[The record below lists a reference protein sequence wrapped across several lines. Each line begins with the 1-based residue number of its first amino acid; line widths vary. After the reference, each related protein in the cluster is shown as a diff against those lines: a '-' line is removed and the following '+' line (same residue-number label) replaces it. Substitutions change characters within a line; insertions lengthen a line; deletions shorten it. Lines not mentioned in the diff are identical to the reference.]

1 MHRAMADQP
10 LDGSKASAPAAAA
23 TQSNR
28 FDRME
33 WAGAFGDL
41 GTLIPFVVAYIGMV
55 GMEPFSILFV
65 FGVSLIVCGVYY
77 RTPMPV
83 QPMKA
88 AGAVAATQAA
98 QTAVITPAAVV
109 GASLAT
115 GIIWLLLGMTGTAR
129 RIAALVPRFV
139 VVGVV
144 LGLGIAFMLEGVK
157 MMATGWLI
165 GTIGLV
171 GTLLLLTN
179 RSIPAMFLLLIFGAV
194 CGAVAD
200 PALLQKV
207 SGATIEF
214 RAPAFAL
221 ADLTWKDFAVGLVFL
236 AVPQLPLTLGNAI
249 MATAE
254 ENNRLF
260 PNRAVTENKLS
271 TSTGLLNLFGASV
284 GGIPMCHG
292 AGGMAGH
299 VAFGARTGG
308 ATIILGL
315 ILLLLALFLSG
326 SVQMLFSVLPK
337 SILGV
342 ILFLTGAQLALGSC
356 DFSKH
361 KGERFITLV
370 TAAFCIWNVGL
381 GFLAGI
387 VGAYLNK
394 RGLLKL

>member
-1 MHRAMADQP
+1 MEQVKRAA
-10 LDGSKASAPAAAA
+10 GAPV
-23 TQSNR
+23 TGNR

-33 WAGAFGDL
+33 WGGAFGDL

-55 GMEPFSILFV
+55 GMDPFGILFA
-65 FGVSLIVCGVYY
+65 FGIALIACGVYY

-115 GIIWLLLGMTGTAR
+115 GAIWLLLGMTGTAR
-129 RIAALVPRFV
+129 RIAALVPRYV
-139 VVGVV
+139 VVGIV
-144 LGLGIAFMLEGVK
+144 LGLGMAFMLEGVK
-157 MMATGWLI
+157 MMASGWMI
-165 GTIGLV
+165 AVVGLV

-179 RSIPAMFLLLIFGAV
+179 RSIPAMFLLLLFGAV
-194 CGAVAD
+194 CGIVAE
-200 PALLQKV
+200 PALW
-207 SGATIEF
+207 SRIGEATIEF
-214 RAPAFAL
+214 RAPSFAL
-221 ADLTWKDFAVGLVFL
+221 SDLTWKDFALGLVFL
-236 AVPQLPLTLGNAI
+236 ALPQLPLTLGNAI
-249 MATAE
+249 IATAE

-260 PNRAVTENKLS
+260 PDRATDENRLS
-271 TSTGLLNLFGASV
+271 TSTGILNCFSASV

-299 VAFGARTGG
+299 IAFGARTGG
-308 ATIILGL
+308 ATVILGI

-326 SVQMLFSVLPK
+326 SVQALFSVLPK
-337 SILGV
+337 AVLGV
-342 ILFLTGAQLALGSC
+342 ILFITGAQLALGSC

-361 KGERFITLV
+361 KDERFVTLV
-370 TAAFCIWNVGL
+370 TAAFCVWNVGL
-381 GFLAGI
+381 GFLAGML
-387 VGAYLNK
+387 GAYLSK